1 MKIFVFKIFIICLVI
16 IISPVEIFADTAL
29 DVYMNDFYSKSN
41 KASQI
46 LKEIENSLKD
56 GSRKKVCSRQREA
69 ARLGL
74 LANKSLIKAFEI
86 EGADPPMQSIKAS
99 QQRWES
105 ILNECWKSQQIYNF
119 FLNLQ
124 SYRFTN

>member
-1 MKIFVFKIFIICLVI
+1 MKIFVFVSFIVCLVT
-16 IISPVEIFADTAL
+16 IISPARILADTAL

-41 KASQI
+41 EASKI
-46 LKEIENSLKD
+46 LKEIENNLKE

-86 EGADPPMQSIKAS
+86 EGANPPMKAIKSS

-105 ILNECWKSQQIYNF
+105 ILNEC
-119 FLNLQ
+119 
-124 SYRFTN
+124 

>member
-1 MKIFVFKIFIICLVI
+1 MKIFIFVSFIVCLVTI
-16 IISPVEIFADTAL
+16 NTPVESFADTAL

-41 KASQI
+41 EASQI
-46 LKEIENSLKD
+46 LKEIENSLKE

-86 EGADPPMQSIKAS
+86 EGTNPPMQAIKAS

-105 ILNECWKSQQIYNF
+105 ILNECWRESV
-119 FLNLQ
+119 NL
-124 SYRFTN
+124 

>member
-1 MKIFVFKIFIICLVI
+1 MRKFILVSI
-16 IISPVEIFADTAL
+16 LILLNFFNSPIQMLAETKL
-29 DVYMNDFYSKSN
+29 DFYMNDFYSKSN
-41 KASQI
+41 EASQI
-46 LKEIENSLKD
+46 LKEIENNLKQ

-86 EGADPPMQSIKAS
+86 ESANPPMKAIKAS

-105 ILNECWKSQQIYNF
+105 ILNEC
-119 FLNLQ
+119 
-124 SYRFTN
+124 

>member
-1 MKIFVFKIFIICLVI
+1 MKKFLFANFIVCLVTI
-16 IISPVEIFADTAL
+16 NSPIEILADTAL

-41 KASQI
+41 EASQI
-46 LKEIENSLKD
+46 LEEIENSLKE

-86 EGADPPMQSIKAS
+86 EGTNPPMQAIKSS

-105 ILNECWKSQQIYNF
+105 ILNEC
-119 FLNLQ
+119 
-124 SYRFTN
+124 

>member
-1 MKIFVFKIFIICLVI
+1 MKIFVLTSFMVCLVT
-16 IISPVEIFADTAL
+16 IISPIEIFADTAL

-41 KASQI
+41 QASQI

-69 ARLGL
+69 ARLSL

-86 EGADPPMQSIKAS
+86 EGSQPPMRAIIANQK
-99 QQRWES
+99 RWES
-105 ILNECWKSQQIYNF
+105 ILKEC
-119 FLNLQ
+119 
-124 SYRFTN
+124 